1 MEFQKETQLMTQSYF
16 KYGLNNVIYDNDFE
30 QNDPETANFIKDNLS
45 HIKDDDAMLFSIAK
59 KIIPRTR
66 FVRDLISYEFLYA
79 EPTRTVSTC
88 EELIALAI
96 SELSRYQ
103 GVVGGFNIE
112 DEIWLKCSDST
123 RFKMQ
128 QNQKGLYNSIS
139 KEQCYDKKL
148 LWFLKNFVIHMKKFL
163 LETSNISL
171 NYKIIDDDNNEICW
185 ILFIFEQRNK

>member
-1 MEFQKETQLMTQSYF
+1 MEFQKETQLMAQSYF
-16 KYGLNNVIYDNDFE
+16 KCGLSNVFYDDDFN
-30 QNDPETANFIKDNLS
+30 QNDSEMANFIKDNLS
-45 HIKDDDAMLFSIAK
+45 HIKDDDTMLFSIAK
-59 KIIPRTR
+59 KIIPRSR
-66 FVRDLISYEFLYA
+66 FVKDLITYEFLYS
-79 EPTRTVSTC
+79 EPIRTINTRD
-88 EELIALAI
+88 ELIVVAN

-103 GVVGGFNIE
+103 GVVGGFAIE

-128 QNQKGLYNSIS
+128 PNQKGLYNSIS
-139 KEQCYDKKL
+139 KEQCDDKKL

-171 NYKIIDDDNNEICW
+171 NYKIVDDDSNEICW